1 MKENKRGERIGKKRN
16 KEERRLKKIKE
27 EERGARRGEKRKR
40 RY

>member
-1 MKENKRGERIGKKRN
+1 MKENKRDERIGKKRN
-16 KEERRLKKIKE
+16 IEDRRLKKIKE